1 MSTYTE
7 IAPTQVLVDRPF
19 THPEH
24 TLADIA
30 YLRQIAHY
38 LRITL
43 NAAGPQAAVW
53 RQRIIR
59 TTVSE
64 GRVLRMVIC
73 NGGELLRPAP
83 MPVVGFFGQRRAD
96 AEYGPIGRVD
106 EELLEEFLQ
115 HPHIIAYCS
124 LELPSGDW
132 GNLVVMSSPE
142 APLHWSASARHRYA
156 AEELAPRY
164 YASVRIHNAELP
176 TGLMNGGELLLART
190 KYYDYRAPG
199 HWRGRRE
206 LTPPQRFA
214 FS

>member
-7 IAPTQVLVDRPF
+7 IAAAQILTDRPF

-24 TLADIA
+24 TLDDLAHLRRIA
-30 YLRQIAHY
+30 NHLRAA
-38 LRITL
+38 L
-43 NAAGPQAAVW
+43 NAAGAQAAAW
-53 RQRIIR
+53 RHHLIR
-59 TTVSE
+59 TTDPE
-64 GRVLRMVIC
+64 GRALRMVIC
-73 NGGELLRPAP
+73 NGEELLRPAP

-142 APLHWSASARHRYA
+142 APLHWIASERHRYA

-164 YASVRIHNAELP
+164 YTSVRIHNAELP
-176 TGLMNGGELLLART
+176 TGLMSRGDLVLART
-190 KYYDYRAPG
+190 KYYDYCTPD
-199 HWRGRRE
+199 HWRGLRE

-214 FS
+214 FA